1 MGNRDFDTQV
11 VCHDPNFAK
20 LSEKFVLLRM
30 SHMRGVNIGLFVF
43 DYNENW
49 QGLFLDADGKVYA
62 RYGSVDPD
70 TRASHNTVE
79 GLAHTM
85 KAVLNLHKEAAAKT
99 NVEVKPPAVYRPEDI
114 PAMPGY
120 AKNTCIE

>member
-11 VCHDPNFAK
+11 VCHDPNLAK

-30 SHMRGVNIGLFVF
+30 SHVRGVNIGLFTF

-49 QGLFLDADGKVYA
+49 MGLFLDADGRIYA

-79 GLAHTM
+79 GLLHTM
-85 KAVLNLHKEAAAKT
+85 EAVLALHDKEPKAPYI
-99 NVEVKPPAVYRPEDI
+99 PPRPYRPEEI
-114 PAMPGY
+114 P
-120 AKNTCIE
+120 

>member
-11 VCHDPNFAK
+11 VCHDPGFAK

-30 SHMRGVNIGLFVF
+30 SHMRGVNINLFVF

-49 QGLFLDADGKVYA
+49 SGLFLDADGRIYA

-70 TRASHNTVE
+70 TRVSHNSGE
-79 GLAHTM
+79 GLARVM
-85 KAVLNLHKEAAAKT
+85 ESVLALHKEEAAKPRPP
-99 NVEVKPPAVYRPEDI
+99 VK
-114 PAMPGY
+114 
-120 AKNTCIE
+120 